1 MGVIVIRGLHELF
14 LVRSSDFDA
23 AGLRMHNLSLRF
35 QIPATQNPFF
45 RIWSGGVR
53 VEDLGS

>member
-1 MGVIVIRGLHELF
+1 MNCFF

-23 AGLRMHNLSLRF
+23 AGLRMHNPSLRF
-35 QIPATQNPFF
+35 KSSDSEPIFW
-45 RIWSGGVR
+45 IWSGGVR